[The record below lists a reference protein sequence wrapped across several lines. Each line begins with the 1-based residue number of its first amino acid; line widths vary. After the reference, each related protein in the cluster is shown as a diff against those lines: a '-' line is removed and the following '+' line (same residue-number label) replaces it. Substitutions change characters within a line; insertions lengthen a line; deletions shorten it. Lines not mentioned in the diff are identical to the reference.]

1 MNLTFSLFGY
11 FFSLQL
17 FKNLFVPIDRLD
29 GQANGSSLA
38 LGNEHTEA
46 EHRQSVNLEPQRN
59 ATILS

>member
-17 FKNLFVPIDRLD
+17 FKNLFVPIERLD
-29 GQANGSSLA
+29 GQANGTSLA

-46 EHRQSVNLEPQRN
+46 EQMQSVALEPQKRP
-59 ATILS
+59 AMLS

>member
-17 FKNLFVPIDRLD
+17 FKNLFVPMERLD
-29 GQANGSSLA
+29 GQANGASLA
-38 LGNEHTEA
+38 LSNEHPES

-59 ATILS
+59 ATMLS